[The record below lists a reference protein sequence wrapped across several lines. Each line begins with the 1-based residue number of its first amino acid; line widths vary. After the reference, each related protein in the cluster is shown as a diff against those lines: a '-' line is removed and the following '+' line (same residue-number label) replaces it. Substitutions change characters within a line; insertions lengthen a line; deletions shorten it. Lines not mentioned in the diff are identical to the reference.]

1 MDEWANSWGNNSQ
14 KRFIDIGCSCESLHV
29 ISEFFA
35 FGILISIYTVTNPP
49 SHKCENYS
57 EPNQLREDLDSE
69 KYFSKYQQLMILSVD
84 LKIIVLSSLGNAL
97 FSFSFFKLY
106 ICLNVVSEE
115 EFFSQKVW
123 TPKIQW
129 RPIDMKNKFKKHP
142 WNISSLSSR
151 KVEKDSLRLRTLTSN
166 PILNAHDHFLRQT
179 PRHVASQSWSP
190 WKQAIQNQLLTPLEI

>member
-1 MDEWANSWGNNSQ
+1 M
-14 KRFIDIGCSCESLHV
+14 
-29 ISEFFA
+29 
-35 FGILISIYTVTNPP
+35 TNPP

-57 EPNQLREDLDSE
+57 EPNQLKEDLDSE

-106 ICLNVVSEE
+106 ICLNVVSGE

-129 RPIDMKNKFKKHP
+129 RPIEMKNKVKKHP
-142 WNISSLSSR
+142 
-151 KVEKDSLRLRTLTSN
+151 
-166 PILNAHDHFLRQT
+166 
-179 PRHVASQSWSP
+179 
-190 WKQAIQNQLLTPLEI
+190 